1 MGNISIITPDQRF
14 VLDQIKNSKH
24 ISELFYFTGGTAL
37 AEYYLRHRYSDDIDL
52 FSYEKLDIQSIFT
65 FMTDLSKGKYT
76 LESRINEVVY
86 SFFLKNLQGDVL
98 KVDFGNY
105 PYRCVEKQKK
115 IQGIQIDSL
124 LDIAINK
131 LLTVSQRTSV
141 KDFVDLYF
149 LLQSH
154 SLYDLME
161 GVRVKFG
168 VKIEPFLLSSDFLKV
183 DDFTFL
189 PRMITPLK
197 LSDLTIF
204 FHDQATKLGRESVE

>member
-1 MGNISIITPDQRF
+1 MGKISIITPDQRF
-14 VLDQIKNSKH
+14 VLDQIKSSKY
-24 ISELFYFTGGTAL
+24 ISEFFYFTGGTAL
-37 AEYYLRHRYSDDIDL
+37 AEYYLGHRYSDDIDL
-52 FSYEKLDIQSIFT
+52 FSYKKLDTQLIFT
-65 FMTDLSKGKYT
+65 FMTEISKSKYT

-115 IQGIQIDSL
+115 IQGVQVDSL
-124 LDIAINK
+124 LDIAVNK

-149 LLQSH
+149 LLRSH

-161 GVRVKFG
+161 GVKVKFG

-189 PRMITPLK
+189 PRMIKPLK
-197 LSDLTIF
+197 LVDLVSF
-204 FHDQATKLGRESVE
+204 FHEQATKLAKESVE

>member
-1 MGNISIITPDQRF
+1 MGKVSIITPDQQY
-14 VLDQIKNSKH
+14 VLDQIKKNKF
-24 ISELFYFTGGTAL
+24 ISETFYFTGGTAL
-37 AEYYLRHRYSDDIDL
+37 AEHYLQHRYSDDIDL
-52 FSYEKLDIQSIFT
+52 FSFEKFENQLIFS
-65 FMTDLSKGKYT
+65 FMTEISKDKYSI
-76 LESRINEVVY
+76 ESRLNEVVY
-86 SFFLKNLQGDVL
+86 SFFLKPFQGDVL

-105 PYRCVEKQKK
+105 PYRCVEKPNI
-115 IQGIQIDSL
+115 IQGIQTDSL
-124 LDIAINK
+124 MDIAINK

-161 GVRVKFG
+161 GVKVKFG

-189 PRMITPLK
+189 PRMIKPLE
-197 LSDLTIF
+197 LSDLASF
-204 FHDQATKLGRESVE
+204 FRDQATRLSKESVE

>member
-1 MGNISIITPDQRF
+1 MGKASIITPDQQF
-14 VLDQIKNSKH
+14 VLDQIRKNKF
-24 ISELFYFTGGTAL
+24 ISETFYFTGGTAL
-37 AEYYLRHRYSDDIDL
+37 AEHYLQHRYSDDVDL
-52 FSYEKLDIQSIFT
+52 FSYMKFENQIIFS
-65 FMTDLSKGKYT
+65 FMTEISKDKYSI
-76 LESRINEVVY
+76 ESRLNEVVY
-86 SFFLKNLQGDVL
+86 SFFLKPFQGDVL

-105 PYRCVEKQKK
+105 PYRCVEKPNI
-115 IQGIQIDSL
+115 IQGIQVDSL

-161 GVRVKFG
+161 GVKVKFG

-183 DDFTFL
+183 EGFTFL
-189 PRMITPLK
+189 PRMIKSLE
-197 LSDLTIF
+197 LSDLVF
-204 FHDQATKLGRESVE
+204 FFRDQATRLSKESVE